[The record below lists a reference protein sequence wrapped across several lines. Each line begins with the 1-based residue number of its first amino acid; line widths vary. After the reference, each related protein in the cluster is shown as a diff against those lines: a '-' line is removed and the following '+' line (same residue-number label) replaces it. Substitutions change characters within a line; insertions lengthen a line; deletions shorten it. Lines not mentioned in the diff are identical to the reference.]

1 MIDKRMMY
9 AQGQRVAK
17 TLDGSRP
24 GYRGDGGYQGGSGA
38 PGSAESSG
46 DTGNGGTGNGDNGG
60 DNSPGRN
67 MAQYGTPTAPAATP
81 TGPNEPDNPDARPKE
96 YIGGKP
102 FNVTPETIDERN
114 RAKELAEIMKAPIP
128 NFTPKGIEYFKDGTL
143 LNNFVPGDDPLGK
156 PKFSMGNTLFNV
168 GMFAI
173 SPALFAKYQKGKRL
187 YSGAKLATDVL
198 SDITGKNVSKPFQ
211 TVENLTK
218 NIGLKDKNV
227 IKSFKDSLTNNLTS
241 KTRTKNKP
249 ESVINT
255 NINKNR
261 DGINSLEN
269 ANVLQDEYSIL
280 FQKLQTGNITDTER
294 TRYTMLKNMLGI

>member
-1 MIDKRMMY
+1 MIDKRITF
-9 AQGQRVAK
+9 GGG
-17 TLDGSRP
+17 GSYS
-24 GYRGDGGYQGGSGA
+24 GGGGYQGGSGA

-46 DTGNGGTGNGDNGG
+46 GTGNGGTGNGGNGG

-67 MAQYGTPTAPAATP
+67 QAQYGTPTAPAATP
-81 TGPNEPDNPDARPKE
+81 TGPNQPDNPDARPKE
-96 YIGGKP
+96 YIGGVP
-102 FNVTPETIDERN
+102 FNVTPETRDEREEAKAVVE
-114 RAKELAEIMKAPIP
+114 RAKVKQSILDAPIP
-128 NFTPKGIEYFKDGTL
+128 NFTPKGIKYFRDGTL
-143 LNNFVPGDDPLGK
+143 LNNFLPGDDPLGK